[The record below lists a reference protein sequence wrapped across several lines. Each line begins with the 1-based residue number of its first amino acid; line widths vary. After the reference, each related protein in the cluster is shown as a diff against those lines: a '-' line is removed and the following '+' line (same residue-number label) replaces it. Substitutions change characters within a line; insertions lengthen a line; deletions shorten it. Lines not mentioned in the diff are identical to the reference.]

1 MTIQQIIQS
10 AQQISIAVKTHG
22 TGNISVVVH
31 NKTGVVS
38 TDRYIRVVDAM
49 RAARTKAGALRIA
62 KKRVTV
68 TVNGMIDSLE

>member
-22 TGNISVVVH
+22 AGNISVIIH

-38 TDRYIRVVDAM
+38 DDRYIRVVDAM
-49 RAARTKAGALRIA
+49 RAARTKAASFRAA

-68 TVNGMIDSLE
+68 TINGMVDNLV